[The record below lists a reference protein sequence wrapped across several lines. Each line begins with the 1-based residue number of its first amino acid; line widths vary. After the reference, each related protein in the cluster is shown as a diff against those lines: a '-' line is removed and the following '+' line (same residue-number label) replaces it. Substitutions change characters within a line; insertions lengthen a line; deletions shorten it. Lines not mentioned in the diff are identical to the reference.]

1 MELTHMMGKIGPVL
15 FILLV
20 LTVNSASGSWTSFR
34 GDYENSGSFLDDIGK
49 ISDLELEWEFKGDG
63 AIQGA
68 IVGNDEYLAFNTLN
82 GSLYVLNMDGK
93 LVYKRQVEGRLFN
106 SPLLDENGHNIFIA
120 TGSGKVI
127 SYSLNDGKRVWNTTI
142 GRGSSIQSS
151 PKLKE
156 DTLIVTSYDSN
167 VYCLDPDT
175 GLEIWNFT
183 GCGGQIHTTPAFFED
198 NDRDLV
204 IFGSCDGKLYALNR
218 ETGTEAWSF
227 QAEYIPS
234 SPSLRNG
241 RVYFGSFDERL
252 YCLNASDGMEI
263 WNTTLGS
270 SIFSSPSISDDHV
283 SAASDDGKLHLLDPT
298 NGDLL
303 WSIEITDSSLETS
316 PVLIKEHVLVTY
328 SSGLAILS
336 LKDGARVRGFELGD
350 SSETSP
356 SVIDGSILF
365 GDSLGYVRALAI
377 SEDPGKETLDIG
389 VEDDPDRDILVIFIG
404 IIILLGIGSLL
415 YVGYLRIRRDE

>member
-1 MELTHMMGKIGPVL
+1 MMGKIGPVL

-20 LTVNSASGSWTSFR
+20 LTINSASGSWTSFR
-34 GDYENSGSFLDDIGK
+34 GDSKNSGSFPDDIGK
-49 ISDLELEWEFKGDG
+49 MSDLEVDWEFKGDG

-68 IVGNDEYLAFNTLN
+68 IIGNDEYLAFNTLN

-93 LVYKRQVEGRLFN
+93 LEYKRQVEGRLFN
-106 SPLLDENGHNIFIA
+106 SPLMDENGNNVFIA
-120 TGSGKVI
+120 TGSGEVI
-127 SYSLNDGKRVWNTTI
+127 SYSMKDGLKVWNTTI
-142 GRGSSIQSS
+142 GTGPSIHSS
-151 PKLKE
+151 PKLKA

-183 GCGGQIHTTPAFFED
+183 GCGGQIHTTPAFYE
-198 NDRDLV
+198 NDDQDLV
-204 IFGSCDGKLYALNR
+204 LFGSCDGKLYALNR

-241 RVYFGSFDERL
+241 KVYFGSFDERL
-252 YCLNASDGMEI
+252 YCLDASDGKEI

-270 SIFSSPSISDDHV
+270 SIFSSPSVTDDYIC
-283 SAASDDGKLHLLDPT
+283 AASDDGKFHLLDPI

-316 PVLIKEHVLVTY
+316 PVLLKEHVLVTY
-328 SSGLAILS
+328 GSGLTILS
-336 LKDGARVRGFELGD
+336 LKDGSRVRGFELGD
-350 SSETSP
+350 SSESSP
-356 SVIDGSILF
+356 SVIDENILF
-365 GDSLGYVRALAI
+365 GDTLGYVRSLTI
-377 SEDPGKETLDIG
+377 SEDPGKETVDIG

-415 YVGYLRIRRDE
+415 YVGYLRIRREE